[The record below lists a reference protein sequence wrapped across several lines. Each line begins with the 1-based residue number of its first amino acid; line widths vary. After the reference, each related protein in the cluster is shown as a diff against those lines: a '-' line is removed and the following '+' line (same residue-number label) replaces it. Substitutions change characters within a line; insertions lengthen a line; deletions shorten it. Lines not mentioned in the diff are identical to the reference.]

1 VSGEGP
7 ASGCKP
13 WSLAHPATTLMHPS
27 PIHQP
32 IRAFIIRSRA
42 RHSAAQSH
50 ARDASGVPTPLL
62 LWSVVMDRRAFVGGS
77 LAALA
82 SWPWTS
88 ASAQRC
94 PREDWL
100 PTGAPSGREPTDP
113 EVLSD
118 QERSHVPV
126 LTLPRHVHLG
136 RPFDLVVQIGLRP
149 HEMSAAHHIDWIEVS
164 LDDHRVTVIDLTPDV
179 PYPIVRVPIVVHA
192 AGTLIARAR
201 CNQHGVW
208 MTRRALAIG

>member
-1 VSGEGP
+1 MVDR
-7 ASGCKP
+7 AARDD
-13 WSLAHPATTLMHPS
+13 AHAPEPDHPTDS
-27 PIHQP
+27 RVH
-32 IRAFIIRSRA
+32 RSSSSARGTARRSRPF
-42 RHSAAQSH
+42 
-50 ARDASGVPTPLL
+50 DASGVPTPLL
-62 LWSVVMDRRAFVGGS
+62 LWFVSMDRRAFVGGS

-82 SWPWTS
+82 CVPWAS

-94 PREDWL
+94 PRQDWSS
-100 PTGAPSGREPTDP
+100 TGALTGREPADP

-118 QERSHVPV
+118 EERSHVPV

-149 HEMSAAHHIDWIEVS
+149 HDMSAAHHIDWIEVA